1 MAELLKGS
9 CLQDICGNAM
19 EVAPAGVKGGLSS
32 APSSRQNLMNLG
44 IIGAYMCVAYTVFFF
59 LYFQRIYSKGLF
71 LHCLTFSHCQ

>member
-44 IIGAYMCVAYTVFFF
+44 IIGAYMCVAYTVFSF
-59 LYFQRIYSKGLF
+59 YTSNVYIPRDYSF
-71 LHCLTFSHCQ
+71 IA